1 VEELASAFNTLS
13 RTLARD
19 EAFRKNLIADISH
32 ELRTPLA
39 SQRVYLEALEDGVM
53 EFDPESL
60 QVFVRNNLLL
70 SRLVED
76 LRQPALADAG
86 RLELS
91 MADVDVE
98 EALREAA
105 GFEGHLRE
113 KDISLSIH
121 VPTHIPKVRAD
132 PGRLSQILV
141 NLPHNAI
148 TYTPEGGSIT
158 MGAGQE
164 GDEDMIRR
172 CAAKSRPW
180 PSSPCAA
187 TYSGSSIWPTIRPPG
202 HRERRTPVSP
212 RDVHGDPSAL
222 PGRFYKLFPISPQM
236 LNTSAPS
243 CRRIPASF
251 RMDGTEVAMKTVKT
265 WRTILAGA
273 ALAALLFSAASCG
286 SEEGKEPTTSATKL
300 PPGMAESEAY
310 GSYEEVSPS
319 GTATAES
326 ARNASTGSSESS
338 PGETGGSTTG
348 VSTARTATL
357 SGVEF
362 TVVAAKREDSNKLVA
377 SSGTRQVNGDFL
389 EVELKIKNAGDSL
402 VNLSRFSFRLW
413 NPYIRASSYDDYYG
427 DVTTYG
433 GYVSKNIIS
442 AALLDYSTLHQVTAT
457 LRIGE
462 EMDDVF
468 LFFDLNPLSVSKN
481 EGFTKE
487 GSNLVIYDTQTGGKT
502 EINLAGFPD

>member
-1 VEELASAFNTLS
+1 
-13 RTLARD
+13 
-19 EAFRKNLIADISH
+19 
-32 ELRTPLA
+32 
-39 SQRVYLEALEDGVM
+39 
-53 EFDPESL
+53 
-60 QVFVRNNLLL
+60 
-70 SRLVED
+70 
-76 LRQPALADAG
+76 
-86 RLELS
+86 
-91 MADVDVE
+91 
-98 EALREAA
+98 
-105 GFEGHLRE
+105 
-113 KDISLSIH
+113 
-121 VPTHIPKVRAD
+121 
-132 PGRLSQILV
+132 
-141 NLPHNAI
+141 
-148 TYTPEGGSIT
+148 
-158 MGAGQE
+158 
-164 GDEDMIRR
+164 
-172 CAAKSRPW
+172 
-180 PSSPCAA
+180 
-187 TYSGSSIWPTIRPPG
+187 
-202 HRERRTPVSP
+202 
-212 RDVHGDPSAL
+212 
-222 PGRFYKLFPISPQM
+222 
-236 LNTSAPS
+236 
-243 CRRIPASF
+243 
-251 RMDGTEVAMKTVKT
+251 MDGTEVAMKTVKT